1 MRVAWLETGRF
12 STFFRGR
19 GTGCLFRTPCLFFTN
34 RLLLLLLPGK
44 SIPGPGPPSHCLWQ
58 EPGGELGERATQK
71 AHLTNLPHA
80 MHPGQACVEAQS
92 SDGHLAPSISP
103 VRRPSGHPP
112 PMPPT
117 LWYLRVFYCL
127 TFSRLQDGDI
137 GMGCQAAST
146 ETLASWSAVSA
157 ARSGVK
163 FACREIR
170 SRPSCLLPGDIV
182 WYW

>member
-1 MRVAWLETGRF
+1 
-12 STFFRGR
+12 
-19 GTGCLFRTPCLFFTN
+19 
-34 RLLLLLLPGK
+34 
-44 SIPGPGPPSHCLWQ
+44 
-58 EPGGELGERATQK
+58 
-71 AHLTNLPHA
+71 
-80 MHPGQACVEAQS
+80 
-92 SDGHLAPSISP
+92 
-103 VRRPSGHPP
+103 
-112 PMPPT
+112 MPPT

-182 WYW
+182 WYWRPQSNNSPRESNLPDTVDMCRHRRIIVRVGLRCFSSEQKYSFLSENCQPFEPHFGQHTHKCFYVCMRYGSFISLPQETPEFSVCSSWSMVHVTQLQQNH